1 MLWTDEEIRELIT
14 LWPTSS
20 ASQIASQLH
29 RPRNAVVG
37 KVKRLRQEGT
47 LPRDAI
53 KHFAVKPA
61 RRRPKRDRAAWGGFQ
76 HGDENVGPTDAFAIP
91 LSMQPCSIIEL
102 DDSRCRWPLG
112 EVHRVATWF
121 CGGAAVTDGPY
132 CTHHL
137 RMARRLF

>member
-37 KVKRLRQEGT
+37 KVKRLRQEGV
-47 LPRDAI
+47 LPRDVI
-53 KHFAVKPA
+53 KHYEAKPA
-61 RRRPKRDRAAWGGFQ
+61 RPWKPISPGNLNIPVKDI
-76 HGDENVGPTDAFAIP
+76 AIEVP

-112 EVHRVATWF
+112 EVHQVAVLF